1 VVIHGAAFVVRCH
14 DVAMLTGSPASPEQ
28 ARDFCARWPG
38 MLRDRLPW
46 FVDEVGGDV
55 GAGAPSVEGLDGL
68 VATVVGRIGE
78 DRPVE
83 PVPEWY
89 DASLAAAGWSA
100 YGAAL
105 AEGLM
110 ARVAEIH
117 AARAGRPLPWV
128 LDEDPKSAYHLKP
141 VVDLP
146 DIAPPWRQVMGA
158 LRLAQSGGDPGR
170 LRSVVEHN
178 LAQLPDAGSESDEDT
193 PLVEVT
199 ALADGRWQV
208 SFPEDIDARL
218 GAAAYASLEERLG
231 GVDGVTDAMMED
243 RDRALLSTRGDV
255 DASRLE
261 RQLDRL
267 VRSLGPT

>member
-1 VVIHGAAFVVRCH
+1 
-14 DVAMLTGSPASPEQ
+14 MLTGSPASPEQ
-28 ARDFCARWPG
+28 ARDFCDRWPG

-46 FVDEVGGDV
+46 FVDEVGV
-55 GAGAPSVEGLDGL
+55 GAPSVEALDGL
-68 VATVVGRIGE
+68 VVTVVGRIGE

-89 DASLAAAGWSA
+89 DASLAAVGWSA

-110 ARVAEIH
+110 AWVAELH

-146 DIAPPWRQVMGA
+146 GIAPPWRQVMGA

-178 LAQLPDAGSESDEDT
+178 LAQLPEGATAPHRDEDA
-193 PLVEVT
+193 LVELT
-199 ALADGRWQV
+199 ALGRGRWQV
-208 SFPEDIDARL
+208 SFPEDIDSRL
-218 GAAAYASLEERLG
+218 GATAYASLEEKLG
-231 GVDGVTDAMMED
+231 GVDGVTVALMED
-243 RDRALLSTRGDV
+243 RDRALLSTRSDV
-255 DASRLE
+255 DEAQLE
-261 RQLDRL
+261 LQLDRL
-267 VRSLGPT
+267 VRSLASP